1 MNLATFLEAVD
12 PHCLSNAL
20 RSQIVAYFGK
30 NERATVVSLLPP
42 NDMTDKKIHLSA
54 QKESLLRFQ

>member
-1 MNLATFLEAVD
+1 MNLATFLETVD
-12 PHCLSNAL
+12 PPHCLSNAL

-42 NDMTDKKIHLSA
+42 NDMTDEKI
-54 QKESLLRFQ
+54 RFQ